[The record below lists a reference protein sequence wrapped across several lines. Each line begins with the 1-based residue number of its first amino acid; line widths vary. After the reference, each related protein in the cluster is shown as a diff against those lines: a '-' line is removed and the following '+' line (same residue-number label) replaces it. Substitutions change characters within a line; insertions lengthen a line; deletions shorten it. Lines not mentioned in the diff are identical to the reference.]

1 MATTQ
6 STSDRVYIEALARRL
21 DPARAVHTIRRWVN
35 EGLLP
40 AHLMPEREGGR
51 ERLYWSEGQVDG
63 IQEFARAREARRGW
77 SHLHRR
83 DSGES

>member
-1 MATTQ
+1 
-6 STSDRVYIEALARRL
+6 
-21 DPARAVHTIRRWVN
+21 
-35 EGLLP
+35 
-40 AHLMPEREGGR
+40 MPEREGGR

-77 SHLHRR
+77 GHLHRR